1 MKIERVTESKMYIH
15 RESDRE
21 SWRERE
27 RERGTEK

>member
-27 RERGTEK
+27 RGTEK